1 MSSKIRIRGARR
13 KRKPEEGAEWDAI
26 GVLMTLDGMTEK
38 EEARFR
44 WSHPELEG
52 KDEGPSTATT
62 EGQRSYEIDIYRR
75 MPE

>member
-1 MSSKIRIRGARR
+1 
-13 KRKPEEGAEWDAI
+13 
-26 GVLMTLDGMTEK
+26 MTLDGMTEE

-52 KDEGPSTATT
+52 KSRGPSTATT

-75 MPE
+75 SPEE